1 MSSTIF
7 SAEAPG
13 QLGPSPHWRGRA
25 SNAEWS
31 TCVRNDE
38 HQERDGTRLLYP
50 PIDGPSWGSFFGSAA
65 VGEVAQDAPR
75 PGGGGIVAASVI
87 DDFGFHDVCLDCYFQ
102 LALEAYGNRQ
112 SPGRPCLISQ
122 LNWLKKN
129 EAPNSSPDEVYE
141 YDVYSDAR
149 FTGQMQV
156 PQWPYAFLNAID
168 LELGTV
174 EAALVIRAAFHSQG
188 NPDPPD
194 WSKTDDTAYHGGWI
208 DDELV
213 ALASLCLGARLA
225 SGGISRRFS
234 VDDPYG
240 QPARWSRK
248 PKPPFVSRDRG
259 MLPEVRGRHPLDGL
273 SRIESIPHVE
283 SKRSSRWYVP
293 AAYIEMRY
301 GSRSG
306 TQTLHG
312 YCSCPLS
319 KLALRTRAEMAGR
332 ARDSSTSRCA
342 LCQSHRIRDQKGM
355 RCDSHGMSPT

>member
-1 MSSTIF
+1 M
-7 SAEAPG
+7 A
-13 QLGPSPHWRGRA
+13 
-25 SNAEWS
+25 
-31 TCVRNDE
+31 
-38 HQERDGTRLLYP
+38 
-50 PIDGPSWGSFFGSAA
+50 ID
-65 VGEVAQDAPR
+65 
-75 PGGGGIVAASVI
+75 
-87 DDFGFHDVCLDCYFQ
+87 
-102 LALEAYGNRQ
+102 NRR
-112 SPGRPCLISQ
+112 GRPCLISQ

-283 SKRSSRWYVP
+283 SKRYVSLVRSCSLYRDALWISEWDANLAWLLLVSALEAGAKDACGDGGP
-293 AAYIEMRY
+293 RKRFINFAMRFMPEPPDTRPE
-301 GSRSG
+301 GD
-306 TQTLHG
+306 
-312 YCSCPLS
+312 
-319 KLALRTRAEMAGR
+319 ALRFAWNESNLRSMTCKVYDYRSRALHEGTPFPAPMLEPPWPPSRVDEADAEVPLMGSGGSTLGGTWLASDVPINLHTFHYI
-332 ARDSSTSRCA
+332 ARRVLLSWWDGDLA
-342 LCQSHRIRDQKGM
+342 Q
-355 RCDSHGMSPT
+355 HGSDIL